1 MPTRQR
7 VTQETIER
15 AIKAR
20 LARDCDV
27 GSPCMATRVPVEKA
41 DDDATGSNW
50 RLDTGVIPPNLRD
63 AYVAAAGSVARSFN
77 LL

>member
-1 MPTRQR
+1 MARQR

-20 LARDCDV
+20 LAKDCDV
-27 GSPCMATRVPVEKA
+27 GSPCMTRRVPVEKA
-41 DDDATGSNW
+41 DDDPSGSNW
-50 RLDTGVIPPNLRD
+50 RIDTGGIPMDQRD
-63 AYVAAAGSVARSFN
+63 AYAVAAGTVALSFN

>member
-20 LARDCDV
+20 LAKDCDV
-27 GSPCMATRVPVEKA
+27 GSPCMARRVLVEKST
-41 DDDATGSNW
+41 DDAGGSNW
-50 RLDTGVIPPNLRD
+50 RLATGGIPIDQRD
-63 AYVAAAGSVARSFN
+63 AYAAAAGSVALSFD